1 VDIKKVVII
10 GSGTMGSGIAA
21 QVVNAGIPVS
31 LLDLPSKQGSRNQ
44 IAEDAKKRILK
55 SRPPLLIEKNRIELI
70 SAGNTEDDFILIGKA
85 DWVVEAVVEQINIKK
100 DIYKKIENIRK
111 QDSIISSNTST
122 IPLKVLS
129 ADMSDEMKK
138 DFCITHFFN
147 PVRYMG
153 LLEIVTEPINDK
165 EKINLLKS
173 FCDEKL
179 GKGVILCKDTPGFLG
194 NRVGVYAIQVA
205 MTEAFKMGLTTEE
218 ADAVFGRPMGIP
230 KTGVFGLYDLIGID
244 LMADVLKSFIK
255 ELPKDD
261 PFHDVA
267 QEIPL
272 ITKLISNGYT
282 GRKGKG
288 GFYRINKEGEQKVLE
303 AINLKSGEYSHSKK
317 IDLGIDDK
325 VNIKSLISR
334 NDKYGEYA
342 WSVLSKIIL
351 YASSLIPDVT
361 SEHNNIDEAML
372 LGFNW
377 TKGPFEILNEIGVN
391 FFVES
396 NQNTK
401 ISKFINDI
409 YLQDKK
415 NWYGSKQLYSPV
427 RSTIRNRE
435 QFISHENWARS
446 FGQKF
451 TKDDQEFLDNRS
463 AIVSRVFTRRSG
475 AIPLTTGERIISQDI
490 VNKDRWKEEVFLV
503 VEFNTKANTLDND
516 SMKVLNE
523 AANIGNVIIINNSMQ
538 FSAGVNLNYV
548 MEFAKEKKW
557 KQIEKF
563 IFNFQKTCKKLKYS
577 EFPVI
582 SAPSGLAIGGGFEVV
597 CQSDY
602 VVSHV
607 NVVLGLVETL
617 VGLIPAGGGCKEM
630 LWRWAQTEEAKKDPN
645 FAPLKVFDL
654 IGYAK
659 TASSPNEAKPY
670 KFLLDKDRVVINR
683 DRLLH
688 ESEKLLIEE
697 ISKDYKPPKEPTFKL
712 PGASVREKMYEILE
726 NLYKDKKILD
736 HGVEV
741 GKQLAFVLSGGNIT
755 IDKELTED
763 DLYALELEAF
773 MNLIQMPKTQERI
786 KHTLET
792 GKPLV
797 N

>member
-1 VDIKKVVII
+1 MDIKKVVVI

-21 QVVNAGIPVS
+21 QVANAGIPVF
-31 LLDLPSKQGSRNQ
+31 LLDLPSSEGTRNK
-44 IAEDAKKRILK
+44 IVENAKKRIAN
-55 SRPPLLIEKNRIELI
+55 SRPPLLVEKSKIDLIHVGNIEDNFNVGGE
-70 SAGNTEDDFILIGKA
+70 A
-85 DWVVEAVVEQINIKK
+85 DGVGEAVVEIIDIKHS
-100 DIYKKIENIRK
+100 IYKKIEDVRK
-111 QDSIISSNTST
+111 PESVISSNTST

-129 ADMSDEMKK
+129 ENMSDEMKQN
-138 DFCITHFFN
+138 FCITHFFN

-179 GKGVILCKDTPGFLG
+179 GKGVIICKDTPGFLG
-194 NRVGVYAIQVA
+194 NRVGVYAMQVA
-205 MTEAFKMGLTTEE
+205 MTEAFKMGLTIEE

-261 PFHDVA
+261 PFHEVA
-267 QEIPL
+267 QENPF
-272 ITKLISNGYT
+272 ITKMIEDGYT

-288 GFYRINKEGEQKVLE
+288 GFYRMNKESGQKILE
-303 AINLKSGEYSHSKK
+303 AVNLKTGDYSPSKK

-325 VNIKSLISR
+325 VNIEYLISR

-342 WSVLSKIIL
+342 WSVLSKIVL

-361 SEHNNIDEAML
+361 SEHNNIDEAIR

-377 TKGPFEILNEIGVN
+377 TMGPFEILDAISVK
-391 FFVES
+391 FFAKKD
-396 NQNTK
+396 QNM
-401 ISKFINDI
+401 KFNRFIREKYYSQINDSR
-409 YLQDKK
+409 KE
-415 NWYGSKQLYSPV
+415 WYGETQLYLDKHLNTFK
-427 RSTIRNRE
+427 RIKHYTRNR
-435 QFISHENWARS
+435 SNLYK
-446 FGQKF
+446 G
-451 TKDDQEFLDNRS
+451 S
-463 AIVSRVFTRRSG
+463 AETYD
-475 AIPLTTGERIISQDI
+475 LNNNTTI
-490 VNKDRWKEEVFLV
+490 
-503 VEFNTKANTLDND
+503 VEFTTKANTLDDN
-516 SMKVLNE
+516 SMQILSKASEQNL
-523 AANIGNVIIINNSMQ
+523 IIINGAMQ

-548 MEFAKEKKW
+548 MEYAKDSKW
-557 KQIEKF
+557 RGIEKF
-563 IFNFQKTCKKLKYS
+563 IFNFQQTCKNLKYS

-602 VVSHV
+602 VVSHT

-630 LWRWAQTEEAKKDPN
+630 LFRWMQSEESKDDPA

-659 TASSPNEAKPY
+659 TANSPNEALPH
-670 KFLLDKDRVVINR
+670 KFLLEKDKVVINR

-688 ESEKLLIEE
+688 ESEKLLEE
-697 ISKDYKPPKEPTFKL
+697 IHKDYKPPEKPLFKL
-712 PGASVREKMYEILE
+712 PGAVVRDKMHEILE

-736 HGVEV
+736 HGLEV
-741 GKQLAFVLSGGNIT
+741 GKQLAFVLSGGNT
-755 IDKELTED
+755 TMDTELNED
-763 DLYALELEAF
+763 DLYALELDAF